1 MMRIDAISEQPDRAG
16 RYRLSLSDGTT
27 LRLYPQTVADF
38 GLFSGRVLS
47 QQEWE
52 SLRQEAGCISARM
65 RSVRIVSAS
74 AVSSRDLTRRLVQKG
89 ETPEDA
95 RQAVA
100 WMEDLGLVDDRETAR
115 QVVSR
120 GLNRGYGKS
129 RLRQMLYEKQ
139 IPRELWEEALEDLP
153 EPDEAIQHFLEKR
166 LAPGAGPK
174 ETKKAVDALMR
185 RGFSWQDIRRVLYAR
200 GCDSEGEPEE

>member
-1 MMRIDAISEQPDRAG
+1 MRIDAISDKPDRAG
-16 RYRLSLSDGTT
+16 RYRLSLSDGTI

-38 GLFSGRVLS
+38 GLFSGRELS

-52 SLRQEAGCISARM
+52 SLNREAGSMSARM

-89 ETPEDA
+89 ERPEDA

-100 WMEDLGLVDDRETAR
+100 WMEDLGLVDDRETAK
-115 QVVSR
+115 QVVAR
-120 GLNRGYGKS
+120 GLSRGYGKN

-139 IPRELWEEALEDLP
+139 IPQELWEEALEELP
-153 EPDEAIQHFLEKR
+153 EPDEDIRRFLEKR
-166 LAPGAGPK
+166 LASDAGPK

-185 RGFSWQDIRRVLYAR
+185 RGFSWQDIRRVLSAR
-200 GCDSEGEPEE
+200 DWDSEGEPEE